1 MAKRESPA
9 GPDYALERALAAHG
23 PVCGV
28 DEAGRGPWAGPVVA
42 AAVILDEVA
51 LPAGIND
58 SKKLTAERREALAL
72 EIRAHAHVGVGLAD
86 VDEID
91 RLNIREAT
99 FVAMA
104 RAVAALPVR
113 PAHALIDGRDAP
125 EVGCPARAVIKGDG
139 LSLSI
144 GAASIIAKTVRDTMM
159 TELGAAHPGYGFERH
174 MGYGTAAHKAALE
187 RLGPCVHHRK
197 SFAPIRNMLSPDHRE
212 GLDIVLVNEG

>member
-1 MAKRESPA
+1 MPKRESPA
-9 GPDYALERALAAHG
+9 APHYTFERELAAHG

-28 DEAGRGPWAGPVVA
+28 DEAGRGPLAGPVVA
-42 AAVILDEVA
+42 AAVILDEA
-51 LPAGIND
+51 AIPKGITD
-58 SKKLTAERREALAL
+58 SKKLAAERRETLAL
-72 EIRAHAHVGVGLAD
+72 EIRASAHVGVGIAD

-104 RAVAALPVR
+104 RAVAALPAR

-125 EVGCPARAVIKGDG
+125 DIGCPARAIIGGDG
-139 LSLSI
+139 VCVSI
-144 GAASIIAKTVRDTMM
+144 AAASIIAKTVRDTMM
-159 TELGAAHPGYGFERH
+159 IELAAAHPGYGFERH

-212 GLDIVLVNEG
+212 GLDIVVVNEG